1 MKSHFTLLSEAE
13 VEINI
18 SKSRFIGYATPVKD
32 EDEAIVF
39 IEKIKKKHWNATHN
53 VPVYVIGENFNVQR
67 YSDDGEP
74 SGTAGVPILEM
85 LKKEEIT
92 NVCIVVTRYFG
103 GVKLGTGGLVRAY
116 TQCAKAA
123 LEAGEVVEK
132 RLNLLIMASFDYHY
146 HGKIQ
151 NYIMNESGVLV
162 RETRFTD
169 KVEMAIYMDPEFKDV
184 ICSQLI
190 ELTSNQ
196 VTLMEADEHFLTIKQ
211 DEVLSAESKKG
222 EVIWMR

>member
-1 MKSHFTLLSEAE
+1 MKNHFTLLSAAE
-13 VEINI
+13 IEITI
-18 SKSRFIGYATPVKD
+18 SKSKFIGYVAPVKD
-32 EDEAIVF
+32 ESEAIEF
-39 IEKIKKKHWNATHN
+39 IEKVKKKHWDASHN
-53 VPVYVIGENFNVQR
+53 VPVYVIGEDFNIQR

-85 LKKEEIT
+85 LKKEAIT

-116 TQCAKAA
+116 TQCAKEA
-123 LEAGEVVEK
+123 LLAGEIVEK
-132 RLNLLIMASFDYHY
+132 KINLLFLVTFDYHF

-151 NYIMNESGVLV
+151 NYVLNDPGVLV

-169 KVEMAIYMDPEFKDV
+169 KVEMALYVEPERKASFEF
-184 ICSQLI
+184 QLI

-196 VTLMEADEHFLTIKQ
+196 VMIIEAEAHYLTIKN
-211 DEVLSAESKKG
+211 DEVLSAESMKG
-222 EVIWMR
+222 DAIWTR